1 MSAASETPAVSWP
14 DDEVA
19 LPLPRAEELGALAD
33 KYRRLAALRQQKN
46 SAADARQALRELSQ
60 AFPGSLREIDV
71 LALSTLEARAAELTA
86 LLERGAVQPPN
97 EPSSLDKDSVA
108 NHLPGGAEPDS
119 AVSEMLPDAELPLW
133 VRAVHGY
140 HRVMALCLWLKPAL
154 RRASADQ
161 QADLLQEASDRFG
174 VWLSPAWAQVVRTP
188 PEGRLNTVVFALLD
202 AALGLTPNA
211 ARGVVFPMEAG
222 AHCSHGAEESR
233 GVVEAEGAAEVVE
246 ARGAVEAEGA
256 TREPNGAVEAP
267 APKQRELLFTT
278 HERLSDIGRETWERL
293 RGAAPPMLS
302 YDWLEAL
309 EDTGCVSRREGW
321 LPMHLALRDAASH
334 EPLVLAPAYLKAH
347 SQGEFVFDQGWAQF
361 CEQRLGAPYYP
372 KLIIAVPFTPATGPR
387 LLVAPGESLSAL
399 LPAFMGGVMALCE
412 RFELSGAHLLFPS
425 REQAAMLS
433 EEPALIE
440 RHGVQFH
447 FTNPGYTSF
456 EDFLGR
462 FSSKRRNQI
471 RRERRALVEQGV
483 ELQVCGGAELD
494 AERVDEAF
502 ELYLTTVR
510 KFYWGRQ
517 YLNRAFFEQVF
528 QRMPSALQVVR
539 AVPRGSPH
547 ARGRAL
553 AGAINLVGEEALYGR
568 YWGAFRELRHLHFNV
583 CYYRGV
589 EHCIEAGLRRFEPGA
604 GGEHKLARGFDP
616 TLTPSFHFLTDSRL
630 RGPVMDHVARERE
643 AIREMLEER

>member
-1 MSAASETPAVSWP
+1 MSGASEAPTVIWP

-19 LPLPRAEELGALAD
+19 LPVPSAEELGALAD
-33 KYRRLAALRQQKN
+33 KYRRLAALRQRTEG
-46 SAADARQALRELSQ
+46 AAEARQGMRELSQ
-60 AFPGSLREIDV
+60 AFPGALREIDV
-71 LALSTLEARAAELTA
+71 LALSTLEARAAELEA
-86 LLERGAVQPPN
+86 LFKRGAVQPPT
-97 EPSSLDKDSVA
+97 EPSSFDKDSIA
-108 NHLPGGAEPDS
+108 NHLPVSADEDSVTNHILAGAG
-119 AVSEMLPDAELPLW
+119 LPLW

-161 QADLLQEASDRFG
+161 QATLLQEGAERFG
-174 VWLSPAWAQVVRTP
+174 TLLSPAWTQAVKAP
-188 PEGRLNTVVFALLD
+188 PQGRLNTVVFALLD
-202 AALGLTPNA
+202 AALGLSPGA
-211 ARGVVFPMEAG
+211 ARDVVFPMEAG
-222 AHCSHGAEESR
+222 AHCSAEHGAEQGGAEDAAMSESR
-233 GVVEAEGAAEVVE
+233 GS
-246 ARGAVEAEGA
+246 
-256 TREPNGAVEAP
+256 VEAP

-278 HERLSDIGRETWERL
+278 HERLSEIGREAWERL

-309 EDTGCVSRREGW
+309 EDTGCVSRKAGW
-321 LPMHLALRDAASH
+321 LPMHLALRDAISH

-361 CEQRLGAPYYP
+361 CEQRLSAPYYP

-387 LLVAPGESLSAL
+387 LLVAPGESLEAL
-399 LPAFMGGVMALCE
+399 LPVFIHGVRTLCE
-412 RFELSGAHLLFPS
+412 RLKLSGAHLLFPS
-425 REQAAMLS
+425 REQAALLS
-433 EEPALIE
+433 EEPMLIE

-471 RRERRALVEQGV
+471 RRERRALAEQGV
-483 ELQVCGGAELD
+483 ELQVCGGGELD
-494 AERVDEAF
+494 PERVDEAF
-502 ELYLTTVR
+502 ELYLTTVQ

-528 QRMPSALQVVR
+528 ERLPSALQVVR
-539 AVPRGSPH
+539 AVPCGSPH

-553 AGAINLVGEEALYGR
+553 AGAINLVGEEALFGR

-589 EHCIEAGLRRFEPGA
+589 EHCIEAGLKRFEPGA

-616 TLTPSFHFLTDSRL
+616 TLTPSFHFLTDLRL

-643 AIREMLEER
+643 AIREALEER